1 MMSST
6 LKDSRW
12 RESALAF
19 AMAVSLAGCVVVI
32 SDDGIEAGTEAH
44 WDGSTRRDSELAVKV
59 RDALRADPLLEKTEI
74 KVRAEDGVVTLRGE
88 VEGTER
94 FDRAVQL
101 AKGVQGVERV
111 VSRLKVE
118 VR

>member
-1 MMSST
+1 MIAKLRDPRFKET
-6 LKDSRW
+6 L
-12 RESALAF
+12 LAF
-19 AMAVSLAGCVVVI
+19 AMAVGLAGCVVVI

-44 WDGSTRRDSELAVKV
+44 WDGSSSADAELAVRV
-59 RDALRADPLLEKTEI
+59 RDVLKADPLLAKTEL
-74 KVRAEDGVVTLRGE
+74 KVRAEHGVVTLRGE

-101 AKGVQGVERV
+101 AKGVEGVEKV

-118 VR
+118 IK

>member
-1 MMSST
+1 MIAKLRDPRFKET
-6 LKDSRW
+6 L
-12 RESALAF
+12 LAF
-19 AMAVSLAGCVVVI
+19 AMAVGLAGCVVVI

-44 WDGSTRRDSELAVKV
+44 WDGSSRGDAELAVRV
-59 RDALRADPLLEKTEI
+59 RDVLKADPLLAKTEL
-74 KVRAEDGVVTLRGE
+74 KVRAERGVVTLRGE

-101 AKGVQGVERV
+101 AKGVDGVEKV

-118 VR
+118 IK